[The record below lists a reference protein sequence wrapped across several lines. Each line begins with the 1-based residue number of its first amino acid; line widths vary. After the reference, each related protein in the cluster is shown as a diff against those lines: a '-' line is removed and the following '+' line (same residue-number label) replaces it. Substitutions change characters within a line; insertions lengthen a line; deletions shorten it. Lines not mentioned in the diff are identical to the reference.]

1 MMAQYAKNG
10 RLFLPRSQ
18 RRGAGVAMADGF
30 SEARPQGI
38 RQVRP
43 KIKRLEDRGYELRRP
58 EAAYLG
64 DDIYELRAK
73 KGHINHRIL
82 YFFHGQ
88 NVALLCH
95 ARTKERA
102 ISPAD
107 LVRAKARKAAFE
119 KEPATHT
126 ASYRL
131 KSD

>member
-1 MMAQYAKNG
+1 MSGTAVYFYQEANGEVPVWQWLTDLAKHD
-10 RLFLPRSQ
+10 
-18 RRGAGVAMADGF
+18 RRAFAKCA
-30 SEARPQGI
+30 A
-38 RQVRP
+38 
-43 KIKRLEDRGYELRRP
+43 KIKRLEDRGHELRRP
-58 EAAYLG
+58 EADYLG

-73 KGHINHRIL
+73 KGHINYRIL

-95 ARTKERA
+95 ALTKERA
-102 ISPAD
+102 IPLAD